1 MRQLPSD
8 LSSKINQSLQTIGN
22 NADPKMEI
30 TVVRAKN
37 TVYDSTYWTVE
48 TIREIDGLGDVS
60 VAPRR
65 FNIYGRPNRI
75 YEVHVRNGEVLTSV
89 REYPDKLR
97 EGFKPQ
103 FSLGAGSSVGLAFN
117 GEWKRYRKFYRL
129 VTEDEPWVSWVDN
142 AGVLWV
148 QRWDDA
154 DSKFQLSSDVVKV
167 KMIRAWK
174 NLVIQHQ
181 DHGIVVAYIKTDG
194 KVYYRNYCIQEDYSE
209 AWEYEK
215 ELIGF
220 EGSAA
225 NVNLF
230 ITNDYRMG
238 FIIEDTLD
246 QIHWLVTHRNWGGMA
261 SPAENLVT
269 GLRDIKFEVTPIKY
283 YETYNEDHITTSIDG
298 LFFNVAEPI
307 YPIPITA
314 HNGDTEEE
322 EKIWLRFSHPPVEQV
337 GDSVIA
343 FTLKDSIGTLF
354 PILSIERDEEDPSVI
369 IFNTGRFTSMNTN
382 LTITYDRV
390 KYALNAENQGSLF
403 AIESFALTFIPDL
416 TPPEGHLQEN
426 VTFDITPTFKVTQ
439 VYYRDGLLQENIQ
452 MAISDVNFI
461 VTKVGDNPL

>member
-22 NADPKMEI
+22 DANPKME
-30 TVVRAKN
+30 VLVSRAKN
-37 TVYDSTYWTVE
+37 AVVDSTYWTVE
-48 TIREIDGLGDVS
+48 TIREISGLGDVS

-65 FNIYGRPNRI
+65 LRRYGRPDRI
-75 YEVHVRNGEVLTSV
+75 YEIHVRDDNVYTSI
-89 REYPDKLR
+89 REYPDRFK
-97 EGFKPQ
+97 EGFKTQ
-103 FSLGAGSSVGLAFN
+103 FALGPGTSVGVAFN
-117 GEWKRYRKFYRL
+117 GVWERHRKFYRL
-129 VTEDEPWVSWVDN
+129 ITEEKPWIFWVDN
-142 AGVLWV
+142 LGDLYT
-148 QRWDDA
+148 QHWDIA
-154 DSKFQLSSDVVKV
+154 SKRKLATNVVSCKA
-167 KMIRAWK
+167 IRGWK
-174 NLVIQHQ
+174 NLVIQQQ
-181 DHGIVVAYIKTDG
+181 DQGIVVAYIKTDG

-209 AWEYEK
+209 IWEYEK
-215 ELIGF
+215 ELTSF
-220 EGSAA
+220 TGSAA

-238 FIIEDTLD
+238 FIIEDTLG

-269 GLRDIKFEVTPIKY
+269 GLRDIKFEVPPIKY
-283 YETYNEDHITTSIDG
+283 YETYNDDHITTGIDG
-298 LFFNVAEPI
+298 VFFNVAEPI
-307 YPIPITA
+307 YPVPLDT
-314 HNGDTEEE
+314 HNGDEEEE

-369 IFNTGRFTSMNTN
+369 LFNTGRFTSMSTN
-382 LTITYDRV
+382 LTITYDRA
-390 KYALNAENQGSLF
+390 KYPLNAENQGSLF

-439 VYYRDGLLQENIQ
+439 VYYRDGFLQENIQ
-452 MAISDVNFI
+452 MGISNISLV